1 MKPADAVLL
10 IGMLA
15 LMWSFYKAQKNPAF
29 SFDLFDLVM
38 ENGRLSKTAVAFM
51 ITLIVTSWVMLR
63 LTLDGKLSDGIFM
76 GYGAMWVAPLVA
88 KLFSTVVPQAGTTT
102 TTDSTKITTSVV
114 DMTKKDAP

>member
-1 MKPADAVLL
+1 MKLADAALL

-38 ENGRLSKTAVAFM
+38 ENGKLSKTAVAFM
-51 ITLIVTSWVMLR
+51 ATLIVTSWVMLR
-63 LTLDGKLSDGIFM
+63 LTLDGKLSDGIFL

-88 KLFSTVVPQAGTTT
+88 KLFSAQPAAGTTT
-102 TTDSTKITTSVV
+102 TTDSTKITTSTVEA
-114 DMTKKDAP
+114 TPKDAP